1 SYLLK
6 RLWQNWMKSSG
17 KCSRRASRCL
27 FSIDILYNNSRAFT
41 MGETGEKNRNMTI
54 CGRHSTNL
62 QNFMSFTI
70 TYLSFA
76 SS

>member
-1 SYLLK
+1 MAELAEK
-6 RLWQNWMKSSG
+6 QREN
-17 KCSRRASRCL
+17 SRRASRCL

>member
-1 SYLLK
+1 
-6 RLWQNWMKSSG
+6 
-17 KCSRRASRCL
+17 
-27 FSIDILYNNSRAFT
+27 

-76 SS
+76 SSWDALTTLKQDDTINLT